1 MPSREKLVD
10 MLRLMYRIRFFE
22 EKVRTL
28 YDYLSYQQ
36 KGDIAADEYD
46 VQTRGVIAGAA
57 HLAIGQEGTEVGT
70 CAALR
75 EGDTVASTHR
85 GHGHA
90 IARGAA
96 VGPMLA
102 ELMGRKTGYCGGC
115 GGSMH
120 IFSPELGLLG
130 GNGIIGAQIPIA
142 TGAAFSAKYRG
153 TQEVSVAFFSE
164 GGSNQGTFHESLN
177 MASLWKLPVI
187 YVCEN
192 NLYAASTPSV
202 IALSIPDI
210 ADKADGYGMPG
221 EVVDGQDILAVYDT
235 VSEAVDRARRGEG
248 PTLIET
254 KTYRFVSHAG
264 AGKGQHNNPEELKVW
279 LERDPIALFEKRLL
293 EDEQMT
299 EDEQAEMRGTV
310 RAEVDEAESFAKQSP
325 FPRFED
331 MPVEH
336 GVAL

>member
-1 MPSREKLVD
+1 MPSREKLVE

-22 EKVRTL
+22 EKVREL
-28 YDYLSYQQ
+28 YDYHSFRQ

-57 HLAIGQEGTEVGT
+57 HLAIGQEATEVGT

-90 IARGAA
+90 IARGAD
-96 VGPMLA
+96 VRPMLA
-102 ELMGRKTGYCGGC
+102 ELMGRKAGYCGGC

-153 TQEVSVAFFSE
+153 TEEVSVAFFSE

-210 ADKADGYGMPG
+210 ADKAAGYGLPG
-221 EVVDGQDILAVYDT
+221 VAVDGQDVLAVYDAT
-235 VSEAVDRARRGEG
+235 SEAVERARKGEG
-248 PTLIET
+248 PTLIEC

-264 AGKGQHNNPEELKVW
+264 AGKGEHNNPEELEDW
-279 LERDPIALFEKRLL
+279 LKRDPIALFESKLV
-293 EDEQMT
+293 DEGQMT
-299 EDEQAEMRGTV
+299 GAEQEEMRTGI
-310 RAEVDEAESFAKQSP
+310 RAEVEEAESFAQQSP

-331 MPVEH
+331 MPVDP
-336 GVAL
+336 GVSL